1 MQPDA
6 AYPNPN
12 KDHWLRNELS
22 GAILPPFPDDVP
34 AHPLLIIHYELIK
47 AGDPVEIGRLWEAA
61 TTIGFGHLTNHG
73 ADQEVNAM
81 FDMGA
86 ETVGLPLEEKLKFE
100 QGDLGQSCGYKK
112 AGSNAVDANGTL
124 DAAEFITISKDDAL
138 AFPRVINVT
147 YPPPTA
153 AAIPTAVAPFVRKG
167 LDVNYTVLLIFN
179 EKLGLPEGT
188 LDRLHDPEEHSG
200 SEARVVRTP
209 PIPGKDAANK
219 ATLGSHTDF
228 GSLSFLHNR
237 LGGLQVLPPGH
248 TEWSYRT
255 MSYSPFLVTLS
266 AISGMPSLFS
276 GGILRSNIHR
286 VVPPPGIQAHY
297 ERFSVV
303 FFSRPGNSKALRAL
317 VEDSPIIAEAVRNQ
331 PEKNFETGA
340 TAAEWFARRVKYQRI
355 NNRKGPDTWAASRDT
370 EHQPA
375 IA

>member
-1 MQPDA
+1 MP
-6 AYPNPN
+6 
-12 KDHWLRNELS
+12 
-22 GAILPPFPDDVP
+22 GTILPPFPGDVP
-34 AHPLLIIHYELIK
+34 AHPLLIIDYGLIK

-61 TTIGFGHLTNHG
+61 TTIGFWYLKNHDT
-73 ADQEVNAM
+73 DQEVNAM

-86 ETVGLPLEEKLKFE
+86 ETIGLPLEEKMKFE
-100 QGDLGQSCGYKK
+100 QGDSGQSCGYKK

-147 YPPPTA
+147 YPPPTT

-167 LDVNYTVLLIFN
+167 LDVNYTVLRIFN

-209 PIPGKDAANK
+209 PIPEKDAANK

-248 TEWSYRT
+248 TEWSYVK
-255 MSYSPFLVTLS
+255 PLPGHAVCNIGDAL
-266 AISGMPSLFS
+266 SLFS

-286 VVPPPGIQAHY
+286 VVPPPGTQAHY

-303 FFSRPGNSKALRAL
+303 FFTRPGNSKVLRAL

-340 TAAEWFARRVKYQRI
+340 TAAEWFARRVK
-355 NNRKGPDTWAASRDT
+355 
-370 EHQPA
+370 
-375 IA
+375 